1 MIMPPPAVAPVQPPP
16 RRTSRGLIAA
26 LVVLGMLVAAAA
38 GMLVAREMSAPTN
51 VALEPV
57 STAGADPFMPSV
69 GTDAVDVR
77 PVANTSGR
85 HSGTTPG
92 LYGGSGSNTCDR
104 EQLSRFLGEH
114 PDRAAG
120 WASVLGL
127 QDSSASSISRYV
139 DGLTSVVLRS
149 DTYVTNHGWAGGH
162 VTSWASVLQAGTA
175 VLVDRYGNPVT
186 RCFCGNPLSA
196 PQSFS
201 SVAYYGPRWYSFT
214 SNSITVI
221 NHQTTTVT
229 NNYTIVDVHTGR
241 GWDRPVG
248 SDGHHDTINVNVTN
262 NYFPPPAKPSDEKDG
277 GGQGGPD
284 SGPTNVSDPDSDT
297 VAGSPTGD
305 SAAGG
310 GAGGAGTGVD
320 AGSDGGPQPRVAVQ
334 PGTGSEPQV
343 DAQPEGSEGSSDG
356 VVPAQAPALAP
367 AGLPEDTQSGGSDA
381 ADTPVT
387 SSTTTTT
394 TQSAA
399 APSGTLTASGCFGDG
414 SVTFSGSGGTSG
426 SYSAGEAGGTW
437 TFSGT
442 MLEMTPASG
451 DGSATTLTPSSSGW
465 TDGSCT
471 LTTP

>member
-1 MIMPPPAVAPVQPPP
+1 MIMPPPAAAPVQSPP

-38 GMLVAREMSAPTN
+38 GMLVAREMSAPTD
-51 VALEPV
+51 VALESV

-77 PVANTSGR
+77 PVANTTGR

-127 QDSSASSISRYV
+127 QDSSTSSISRYV

-149 DTYVTNHGWAGGH
+149 DTYVTNHGWVGGH

-248 SDGHHDTINVNVTN
+248 SDGHHDTINVNITN
-262 NYFPPPAKPSDEKDG
+262 NYFPPPVKTGDEKNG

-284 SGPTNVSDPDSDT
+284 SGPTNVSDPSSDT
-297 VAGSPTGD
+297 VTGGPTSD
-305 SAAGG
+305 SAAGD
-310 GAGGAGTGVD
+310 GAGGAG
-320 AGSDGGPQPRVAVQ
+320 SNGGEQPRVAVQ
-334 PGTGSEPQV
+334 PETGSEPQV
-343 DAQPEGSEGSSDG
+343 DAQPQGSEGSSDD
-356 VVPAQAPALAP
+356 VVPARAPALAP
-367 AGLPEDTQSGGSDA
+367 AGLPEDTEAGGSDA
-381 ADTPVT
+381 AGTPVT
-387 SSTTTTT
+387 SSTTTSTT
-394 TQSAA
+394 RSAA

-414 SVTFSGSGGTSG
+414 SVTFAGTGTSG

-442 MLEMTPASG
+442 TLEMTPTSG
-451 DGSATTLTPSSSGW
+451 DASVTTLTPSASGW
-465 TDGSCT
+465 TGSGCS
-471 LTTP
+471 LS